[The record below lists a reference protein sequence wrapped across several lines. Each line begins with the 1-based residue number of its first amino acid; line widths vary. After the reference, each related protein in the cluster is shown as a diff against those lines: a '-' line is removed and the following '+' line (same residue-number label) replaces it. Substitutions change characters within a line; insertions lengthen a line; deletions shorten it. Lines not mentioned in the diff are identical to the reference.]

1 MRTIE
6 RRLSKME
13 HTATQA
19 DVQPLVI
26 LLTDETGEPFA
37 ALRIGLPDLERMPD
51 ETAEAFEARAMAG
64 E

>member
-1 MRTIE
+1 MRKLET
-6 RRLSKME
+6 RLSKME

-26 LLTDETGEPFA
+26 LLTDDAGEPFA
-37 ALRIGLPDLERMPD
+37 ALRIGLPDLERLPG
-51 ETAEAFEARAMAG
+51 ESAEAFEARATSG